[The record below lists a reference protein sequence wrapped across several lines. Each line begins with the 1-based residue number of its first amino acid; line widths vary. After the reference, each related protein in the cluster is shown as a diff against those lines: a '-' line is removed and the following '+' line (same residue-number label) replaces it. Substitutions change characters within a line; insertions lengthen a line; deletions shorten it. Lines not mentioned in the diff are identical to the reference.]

1 MSSRLASP
9 EVGVVPN
16 RVGGGVLVHVDS
28 VIHLVDLAG
37 SERVSRSG
45 AVGTQFKVRVWP
57 RVRGRWLGAAFVW
70 LFDALGLRSCAIP
83 YRVCPDIP
91 QEACA
96 INKSLSAL
104 GDVIAALAQKS
115 KHIPFRNSKVRQRAH
130 ILLPCSSFL
139 CSSPFIV
146 CTALRVCSS
155 RGCSA
160 DEHTAVVAARSKQGP
175 HGRERV
181 SHARAVRVDDFD
193 AAVWHEGQHL
203 RAGV

>member
-1 MSSRLASP
+1 MYPTGS
-9 EVGVVPN
+9 VVFF
-16 RVGGGVLVHVDS
+16 VHVGS

-57 RVRGRWLGAAFVW
+57 RVRGRRVRMV
-70 LFDALGLRSCAIP
+70 FDALGLRSCAIP
-83 YRVCPDIP
+83 YRVCHDIS

-115 KHIPFRNSKVRQRAH
+115 KHIPFRNSKVRQRTC
-130 ILLPCSSFL
+130 ILWPCTSFL

-146 CTALRVCSS
+146 CTACACVFLTWVFS
-155 RGCSA
+155 
-160 DEHTAVVAARSKQGP
+160 
-175 HGRERV
+175 
-181 SHARAVRVDDFD
+181 
-193 AAVWHEGQHL
+193 
-203 RAGV
+203 